1 MGLKITIRSGFM
13 GSGFYTV
20 RCSTSSST
28 TFNFF
33 LSFVICG
40 EIIHYTTKYRNRIPV
55 EINSGPIQC
64 ATRSCTEFPVGS
76 DAPTLNS
83 EMTF

>member
-1 MGLKITIRSGFM
+1 M
-13 GSGFYTV
+13 GSGFYFILFGV
-20 RCSTSSST
+20 LLRLLRLRLSI
-28 TFNFF
+28 FF

-40 EIIHYTTKYRNRIPV
+40 EIIHYTTKYRNQIPV

-76 DAPTLNS
+76 DVPTLNS